1 MASEPNKKREMI
13 IVVLAIIGLIYGAVD
28 FGLRSLKSKNPS
40 TSSGDGAL
48 EATTFSLITDELGA
62 HSTTILE
69 ARALEVLGS
78 LSARWPEDIFVDI
91 ESFVDDQEEEEALA
105 LVDESLIYSGY
116 INMAEKL
123 FAVINGI
130 EYQIGDIVEGF
141 ILKMIDPME
150 IILEKNG
157 RPARI
162 PFKRL
167 D

>member
-1 MASEPNKKREMI
+1 MASEPNKKREMV
-13 IVVLAIIGLIYGAVD
+13 IVALAIIALVYGAVD
-28 FGLRSLKSKNPS
+28 FGLRSLKSNSP
-40 TSSGDGAL
+40 TPSGDGGAL
-48 EATTFSLITDELGA
+48 AATTFSLIDDELAA
-62 HSTTILE
+62 HSTTLLE
-69 ARALEVLGS
+69 ARALEVLGAV
-78 LSARWPEDIFVDI
+78 SARWPEDIFVDI
-91 ESFVDDQEEEEALA
+91 ESFVDEEEDEEALA
-105 LVDESLIYSGY
+105 LVDQALVYSGY

-141 ILKMIDPME
+141 ILKVIDPME
-150 IILEKNG
+150 VILEKNG